1 MAILSK
7 KTWRKH
13 TNPWSGW
20 TRLASYPLLFAAI
33 WYRNWIALVV
43 VVIWF
48 IVNPFIFPEPKST
61 DNWMSKSVLGEQIWT
76 EKVHYDF
83 PQLLSVFNGIFFLI
97 ALYASYQ
104 NMFWHVFYPVVLSL
118 IFKMWFLDRMVFIYE
133 ANKGM
138 TTE

>member
-33 WYRNWIALVV
+33 WYHNWIALVV
-43 VVIWF
+43 VAIWF

-76 EKVHYDF
+76 EKVHYDLS
-83 PQLLSVFNGIFFLI
+83 QLLNVFNGIFFLI

-118 IFKMWFLDRMVFIYE
+118 TFKMWFLDRMVFIYE